1 MTTRTNATLPAG
13 WALESITEHCSH
25 LLWHGQWRAVIG
37 DGGNTADTI
46 WALTVRREVSDPH
59 LAADTY
65 GPTALAA
72 ALNWLAATA

>member
-1 MTTRTNATLPAG
+1 MTIKMTLPAG
-13 WALESITEHCSH
+13 WTLEPISEHGAT
-25 LLWHGQWRAVIG
+25 LLQGGQWRAVIG

-46 WALTVRREVSDPH
+46 WALTTRRELSDPH
-59 LAADTY
+59 LAANTY